1 MSTPAFCDG
10 IQYFGEA
17 RQGFEQYGKQSAI
30 VPGTKA
36 VNATDAAAAY

>member
-1 MSTPAFCDG
+1 MSAPAFCDG

-17 RQGFEQYGKQSAI
+17 LQGFEQYGKQSAI
-30 VPGTKA
+30 VPDKA